1 MVFDVL
7 EFFYSKENGLVDRN
21 KYDDEEKFKFLIEL
35 NEGKYLEIDNLKMFI
50 EFVEKNF
57 VFEKDLEIFG

>member
-21 KYDDEEKFKFLIEL
+21 KYDDEEKFKFLIE
-35 NEGKYLEIDNLKMFI
+35 GKYLEIDNLKMFI

>member
-21 KYDDEEKFKFLIEL
+21 KYDDEEKFKFLIGL
-35 NEGKYLEIDNLKMFI
+35 NEGKYLEIDNLKKFI
-50 EFVEKNF
+50 EFVEKNL

>member
-7 EFFYSKENGLVDRN
+7 EFFYSKENVLVDRN
-21 KYDDEEKFKFLIEL
+21 KYVDDEKFKFLIGL

-50 EFVEKNF
+50 EFVEKNL

>member
-21 KYDDEEKFKFLIEL
+21 KYDDEEKFKFLIGL
-35 NEGKYLEIDNLKMFI
+35 NEEKYLEIDNLKMFI